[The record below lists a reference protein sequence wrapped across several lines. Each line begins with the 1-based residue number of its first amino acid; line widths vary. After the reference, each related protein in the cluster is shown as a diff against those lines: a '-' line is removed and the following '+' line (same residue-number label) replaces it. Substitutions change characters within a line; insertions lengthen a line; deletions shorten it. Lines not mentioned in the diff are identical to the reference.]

1 MEELFKNLPVLFF
14 KDPKEWERWLKK
26 NHSEAAPIWIK
37 FAKKESKIVSLTYAE
52 ALDVAL
58 CYGWID
64 SQKQKFDDS
73 FWLQKFSVRGP
84 KSIWS
89 KINQEKTKALIKDG
103 KMKPAGLKAIE
114 AAKKDGRWD
123 AAYESQS
130 KAEIPKDFA
139 KLLKQNPDAKE
150 FFESLNSANRY
161 AILFRLHHTKK
172 EETRIKKMDQLI
184 EMLKRKEKFHDNSK
198 K

>member
-1 MEELFKNLPVLFF
+1 MKEYFKDLPVLFF

-26 NHSEAAPIWIK
+26 NHSDATPIWIK
-37 FAKKESKIVSLTYAE
+37 LAKKESKIISLCYAD

-73 FWLQKFSVRGP
+73 FWLQKFSIRGP

-89 KINQEKTKALIKDG
+89 KINREKTKVLIKDG

-123 AAYESQS
+123 AAYDSQS
-130 KAEIPKDFA
+130 KIEVPKDFEN
-139 KLLKQNPDAKE
+139 LLKQNPVAKN
-150 FFESLNSANRY
+150 FFESLDSANRY
-161 AILFRLHHTKK
+161 AILFRLHHSKK
-172 EETRIKKMDQLI
+172 EETRIKKIGEWI
-184 EMLKRKEKFHDNSK
+184 EMWNRKKTILNPSK